1 MTGADFMTLL
11 AGTAGAFTALLF
23 ARAAWH
29 KLADFT
35 EFTGFVADYQLVPES
50 MVRPVS
56 AAIVA
61 AETTVV
67 VAFLVPG
74 GSPFGALVAMALLVG
89 YAGGMAINLQ
99 RGRDRIECGC
109 GGAAQPLS
117 WSLIGRNIAIAA
129 LVASALF
136 APIALNLE
144 GAIAAIGAGFTLWLG
159 FIAVEQL
166 LANAAR
172 FSLKR

>member
-1 MTGADFMTLL
+1 MSSADFLTLFAGM
-11 AGTAGAFTALLF
+11 AGTFIALLF

-35 EFTGFVADYQLVPES
+35 EFTGFLADYQLVPEP
-50 MVRPVS
+50 MVRPIS
-56 AAIVA
+56 AGIVA
-61 AETTVV
+61 AETAVV
-67 VAFLVPG
+67 LAFLIPG
-74 GSPFGALVAMALLVG
+74 GAPVGALIAIALLLG
-89 YAGGMAINLQ
+89 YALGMAINLR

-129 LVASALF
+129 LASSALF

-144 GAIAAIGAGFTLWLG
+144 GAIAAIGAGFTLWMG

-172 FSLKR
+172 LSLKR

>member
-1 MTGADFMTLL
+1 ML
-11 AGTAGAFTALLF
+11 
-23 ARAAWH
+23 
-29 KLADFT
+29 
-35 EFTGFVADYQLVPES
+35 
-50 MVRPVS
+50 
-56 AAIVA
+56 
-61 AETTVV
+61 
-67 VAFLVPG
+67 AFLLPG
-74 GSPFGALVAMALLVG
+74 GAPFGALIAMALLLG
-89 YAGGMAINLQ
+89 YAGGMAINLR

-136 APIALNLE
+136 APITLNLE

>member
-1 MTGADFMTLL
+1 MSSAEFMTLL

-35 EFTGFVADYQLVPES
+35 EFTGFVADYQLVPEP
-50 MVRPVS
+50 MVRPV
-56 AAIVA
+56 
-61 AETTVV
+61 
-67 VAFLVPG
+67 
-74 GSPFGALVAMALLVG
+74 
-89 YAGGMAINLQ
+89 
-99 RGRDRIECGC
+99 
-109 GGAAQPLS
+109 S

-136 APIALNLE
+136 APITLNLE

>member
-1 MTGADFMTLL
+1 MSELTSLL

-29 KLADFT
+29 KLSDFT
-35 EFTGFVADYQLVPES
+35 EFTGFVADYELVPERL
-50 MVRPVS
+50 VRPVS
-56 AAIVA
+56 AVIVA
-61 AETTVV
+61 AETLVV
-67 VAFLVPG
+67 LAFLVPG
-74 GSPFGALVAMALLVG
+74 GAPVGALVAAALLLA
-89 YAGGMAINLQ
+89 YAGGMAINLN

-117 WSLIGRNIAIAA
+117 WSLIARNGV
-129 LVASALF
+129 LALF
-136 APIALNLE
+136 AATALLAPIALDLE

-159 FIAVEQL
+159 FVAVEQL
-166 LANAAR
+166 LANAAL